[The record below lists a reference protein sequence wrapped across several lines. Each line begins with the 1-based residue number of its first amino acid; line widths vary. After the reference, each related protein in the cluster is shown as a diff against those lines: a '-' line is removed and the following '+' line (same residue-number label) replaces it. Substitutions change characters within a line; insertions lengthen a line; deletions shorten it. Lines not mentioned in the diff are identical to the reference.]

1 MYIECGSSGAS
12 SPRAD
17 FKAFEVALEGVTGG
31 VICVF
36 ETIWTKLVDGA
47 VRINVEAGL
56 GGLKWGA
63 ADYSECFMKKVLSAV
78 AALAL
83 VAPSV
88 ASAAAPAQALSVKS
102 AAVKPVR
109 AAAKQGQAKAVS
121 TPVIVIGLAAVI
133 GGIVAIASGD
143 SR

>member
-1 MYIECGSSGAS
+1 
-12 SPRAD
+12 
-17 FKAFEVALEGVTGG
+17 
-31 VICVF
+31 
-36 ETIWTKLVDGA
+36 
-47 VRINVEAGL
+47 
-56 GGLKWGA
+56 
-63 ADYSECFMKKVLSAV
+63 MKKILAAA
-78 AALAL
+78 AALSML
-83 VAPSV
+83 APSV
-88 ASAAAPAQALSVKS
+88 ASAQTAAQALSVKS

>member
-1 MYIECGSSGAS
+1 
-12 SPRAD
+12 
-17 FKAFEVALEGVTGG
+17 
-31 VICVF
+31 
-36 ETIWTKLVDGA
+36 
-47 VRINVEAGL
+47 
-56 GGLKWGA
+56 
-63 ADYSECFMKKVLSAV
+63 MKKVLSAV

-121 TPVIVIGLAAVI
+121 TPVIVVALAALV